1 MTLIEYFL
9 IFSLLLYIAFLH
21 YQLMKKNMLIKDS
34 LSKLTKIENSW
45 NKDQIIKFLK
55 KLQNMNTD
63 FLVKEDKIL
72 NDEILKFLFENGND
86 LKSFVHYTSD
96 IAVAERILA
105 EGFRFS
111 GSCHKTAEQ
120 VVPDDTV
127 SLIYK
132 HNLSKY
138 LGKYIMVICISKFL
152 YEFYEKVLLTKRLSN
167 YTVEQVLTEGSPVID
182 ENLEEVFVFPKEYI
196 KGFVNYESG
205 EIIRN
210 EHFNADYNPPV
221 FMQNVEKLTAGR

>member
-34 LSKLTKIENSW
+34 FSKLTKIENSW

-55 KLQNMNTD
+55 KLQNMNAD

-96 IAVAERILA
+96 IAVVEKILA

-111 GSCHKTAEQ
+111 GSFHKTAEQ

-132 HNLSKY
+132 HNLTKY
-138 LGKYIMVICISKFL
+138 FGKYIMVICISKFL

-167 YTVEQVLTEGSPVID
+167 YTVEQVLTEVSPVLD

-196 KGFVNYESG
+196 KGFVNYETG
-205 EIIRN
+205 EVVLN
-210 EHFNADYNPPV
+210 EHYNPDYNPPV
-221 FMQNVEKLTAGR
+221 FMQNVEKLTADR